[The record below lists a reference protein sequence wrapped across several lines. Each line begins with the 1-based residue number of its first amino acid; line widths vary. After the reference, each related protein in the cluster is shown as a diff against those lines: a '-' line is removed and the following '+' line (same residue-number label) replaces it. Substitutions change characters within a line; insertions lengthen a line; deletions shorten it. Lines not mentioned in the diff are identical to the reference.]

1 MTRREAFYK
10 SKQWE
15 DFRLVVIAHR
25 KKPDGYIY
33 CEHCGKP
40 ILKDYDLIAHHKIE
54 LTEANVDDVS
64 ISLNED
70 NIELIHFKCHNK
82 HHHRFGYQGQ
92 RTPQKVFIVYG
103 PPCAGKTTW
112 VKEVSTPDDLIVD
125 IDRLYAAV
133 RCESCDSYEKPNA
146 VKNNVFAIRDTLL
159 DNIKTRYGRW
169 QNAYVIGG
177 FPYRSERERMETKL
191 NASSIYI
198 NTPKEI
204 CLERAKLRPSEWERY
219 VLDWYKKN
227 IPPGQENV

>member
-1 MTRREAFYK
+1 MTKREAFYK
-10 SKQWE
+10 SDLWE
-15 DFRLVVIAHR
+15 GFRAGLIAKR
-25 KKPDGYIY
+25 KTADGYIY
-33 CEHCGKP
+33 CAHCGKP

-54 LTEANVDDVS
+54 LTESNVDDAN
-64 ISLNED
+64 IALNPD

-92 RTPQKVFIVYG
+92 RAPQKVYIVYG

-112 VKEVSTPDDLIVD
+112 VKDVSTPDDLIVD

-133 RCESCDSYEKPNA
+133 RCENCDGYDKPNA

-177 FPYRSERERMETKL
+177 FPFASDRERMETRL

-198 NTPKEI
+198 NTPKEL
-204 CLERAKLRPSEWERY
+204 CLERAKLRPNEWRQY
-219 VLDWYKKN
+219 VLDWFEKY
-227 IPPGQENV
+227 IPPGSAMH